1 MSNKPKMTKDTI
13 PENFTLSLAL
23 VDALP
28 VLFFGG
34 SMILIG
40 LLFGSPLFLIGAAL
54 CFWAGA
60 AKVLWKIIVVTKKKN
75 VWWMFLQMRIVM
87 PLGFVLMI
95 LAVILNRSAI
105 DLSNVFAAIVSLPSV
120 IFFTI
125 GVIGMVLMAVFVP
138 VSFMKGITG
147 QMFRQFA
154 LCIAS
159 SIGLSTLVALTLSPA
174 LCSMILKTGQE
185 EADFEFI
192 RKFDD
197 WFNSCE
203 AI

>member
-40 LLFGSPLFLIGAAL
+40 LLFGSPLFLLGAAL

-60 AKVLWKIIVVTKKKN
+60 AKVVWKIIVVTKKKN

-87 PLGFVLMI
+87 PVGFALMI
-95 LAVILNRSAI
+95 LAVIFDRSAI
-105 DLSNVFAAIVSLPSV
+105 NLPAVFAAVLSLPSV
-120 IFFTI
+120 LFFAA
-125 GVIGMVLMAVFVP
+125 GVIGMALMGIFAAKLDSADVRSNWIEQLTNAVAQAAIFV
-138 VSFMKGITG
+138 GILL
-147 QMFRQFA
+147 QF
-154 LCIAS
+154 
-159 SIGLSTLVALTLSPA
+159 
-174 LCSMILKTGQE
+174 
-185 EADFEFI
+185 
-192 RKFDD
+192 
-197 WFNSCE
+197 
-203 AI
+203 

>member
-13 PENFTLSLAL
+13 PENFTFSLAL

-87 PLGFVLMI
+87 PVGFMLMI
-95 LAVILNRSAI
+95 LAVILNRNAINLSA
-105 DLSNVFAAIVSLPSV
+105 VFTAVISLPSV
-120 IFFTI
+120 IFFAV
-125 GVIGMVLMAVFVP
+125 GVIGMALMGVFASKLDSADVRSNWIEQLTNAVAQAAIFV
-138 VSFMKGITG
+138 GILLL
-147 QMFRQFA
+147 F
-154 LCIAS
+154 
-159 SIGLSTLVALTLSPA
+159 
-174 LCSMILKTGQE
+174 
-185 EADFEFI
+185 
-192 RKFDD
+192 
-197 WFNSCE
+197 
-203 AI
+203 

>member
-34 SMILIG
+34 IMILIG

-75 VWWMFLQMRIVM
+75 IWWMFLQMRIVM
-87 PLGFVLMI
+87 PIGFVLMI

-105 DLSNVFAAIVSLPSV
+105 DLPAVFAAKLDSADVRSNWIEQLTNAVAQAA
-120 IFFTI
+120 IFT
-125 GVIGMVLMAVFVP
+125 
-138 VSFMKGITG
+138 GI
-147 QMFRQFA
+147 
-154 LCIAS
+154 LC
-159 SIGLSTLVALTLSPA
+159 LL
-174 LCSMILKTGQE
+174 
-185 EADFEFI
+185 
-192 RKFDD
+192 
-197 WFNSCE
+197 
-203 AI
+203 

>member
-1 MSNKPKMTKDTI
+1 MSNKPKMAKDTV
-13 PENFTLSLAL
+13 PENFTLSLAF

-40 LLFGSPLFLIGAAL
+40 LLFGNPLFLVGAAL

-87 PLGFVLMI
+87 PVGFVLMI
-95 LAVILNRSAI
+95 LAVILNRNVI
-105 DLSNVFAAIVSLPSV
+105 DLPAVFAAVISFPSV

-125 GVIGMVLMAVFVP
+125 GVIGLVLMGVFAARLDSADVRSNWIEQLTNAAAQ
-138 VSFMKGITG
+138 VAIFTGIL
-147 QMFRQFA
+147 FLF
-154 LCIAS
+154 
-159 SIGLSTLVALTLSPA
+159 
-174 LCSMILKTGQE
+174 
-185 EADFEFI
+185 
-192 RKFDD
+192 
-197 WFNSCE
+197 
-203 AI
+203 

>member
-40 LLFGSPLFLIGAAL
+40 LLFGSPLFMIGAAL

-60 AKVLWKIIVVTKKKN
+60 AKVLWKIIVAAKKKN

-87 PLGFVLMI
+87 PIGFALMI
-95 LAVILNRSAI
+95 FSVILNRNAI
-105 DLSNVFAAIVSLPSV
+105 DLSAVLAAVVSFPSVLFFAVGLIGMLLMGVFAAKLDSADVRSNWIEQLTNAAAQAA
-120 IFFTI
+120 IFT
-125 GVIGMVLMAVFVP
+125 
-138 VSFMKGITG
+138 GIL
-147 QMFRQFA
+147 F
-154 LCIAS
+154 L
-159 SIGLSTLVALTLSPA
+159 L
-174 LCSMILKTGQE
+174 
-185 EADFEFI
+185 
-192 RKFDD
+192 
-197 WFNSCE
+197 
-203 AI
+203 

>member
-40 LLFGSPLFLIGAAL
+40 LLFGSPLFMIGAAL

-60 AKVLWKIIVVTKKKN
+60 AKVLWKIIVAAKKKN

-87 PLGFVLMI
+87 PIGFALMI
-95 LAVILNRSAI
+95 FSVILNRNAI
-105 DLSNVFAAIVSLPSV
+105 DLSAVLAAVVSFPSVLFFAVGLIGMLLMGVFAAKLDSADVRSNWIEQLTNAVAQAA
-120 IFFTI
+120 IF
-125 GVIGMVLMAVFVP
+125 V
-138 VSFMKGITG
+138 GILLL
-147 QMFRQFA
+147 F
-154 LCIAS
+154 
-159 SIGLSTLVALTLSPA
+159 
-174 LCSMILKTGQE
+174 
-185 EADFEFI
+185 
-192 RKFDD
+192 
-197 WFNSCE
+197 
-203 AI
+203 